1 MNVLWARATRTTMLL
16 CYHILHNKRCECGKH
31 APSEDPAAL
40 NTRHM
45 EAPPREKRARAAFF
59 REKDAKRAA
68 KQQRKKDKLTEKIS
82 HGGATEKDVAPN
94 VAQRST
100 YSLELSIKQVEPFAR
115 EREQRAG
122 ALRPLRILITLPGT
136 SHRDA
141 MVGLSSVAGRA
152 TMWQGCKGWL
162 TETEERA
169 CFSPTP
175 GVSLGLTGDGTNG
188 LGSSSSEPGYGVCV
202 H

>member
-1 MNVLWARATRTTMLL
+1 MGRAQKDHLLIPVNDLNLL
-16 CYHILHNKRCECGKH
+16 CYHILHNKRCACGKH

-100 YSLELSIKQVEPFAR
+100 YSLELSSRSNPSPANANSGPVHFGRFESCSPCPAHPTATQWSVS
-115 EREQRAG
+115 
-122 ALRPLRILITLPGT
+122 ALWLVVPRCGRVVRGGSPRPRRGPAFRR
-136 SHRDA
+136 S
-141 MVGLSSVAGRA
+141 
-152 TMWQGCKGWL
+152 
-162 TETEERA
+162 RA
-169 CFSPTP
+169 CPWA
-175 GVSLGLTGDGTNG
+175 
-188 LGSSSSEPGYGVCV
+188 
-202 H
+202 

>member
-1 MNVLWARATRTTMLL
+1 MNVLWAERKTTSFKPRNATLNITLL
-16 CYHILHNKRCECGKH
+16 PQLTQKRCACGKH
-31 APSEDPAAL
+31 APSEDQAAL

-100 YSLELSIKQVEPFAR
+100 YRLEPSSRSNPSPANANSGPVHFGRFESCSPCPAHPTATQWSVSALWLVVPR
-115 EREQRAG
+115 CGRVVRAG
-122 ALRPLRILITLPGT
+122 SPRPRRGPAF
-136 SHRDA
+136 RRC
-141 MVGLSSVAGRA
+141 RA
-152 TMWQGCKGWL
+152 YP
-162 TETEERA
+162 RA
-169 CFSPTP
+169 
-175 GVSLGLTGDGTNG
+175 
-188 LGSSSSEPGYGVCV
+188 
-202 H
+202 